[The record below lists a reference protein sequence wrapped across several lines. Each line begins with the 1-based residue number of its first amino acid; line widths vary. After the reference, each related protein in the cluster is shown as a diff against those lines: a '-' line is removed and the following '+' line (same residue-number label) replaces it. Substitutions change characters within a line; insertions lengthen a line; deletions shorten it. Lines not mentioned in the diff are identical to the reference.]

1 MKNNPDIPATD
12 TTEIKQLIN
21 RLKQGELDQGDAQLI
36 EKLLNILLTIV
47 SLLQRKRT
55 SIRRIKDLLFGIK
68 EKKLGKDE
76 TKNIAEESRPGTD
89 GSSQTDSPKE
99 MSSKSTC
106 EGDSSP
112 QVVTRPKRPGHGR
125 MAASDY
131 LGARL
136 VRLNHQEMA
145 PGDSCPE
152 SGCEGHLHQ
161 LEQPNVKIYL
171 TGQPLISATKYERPV
186 LRCSDCFKRYVA
198 DLPEGV
204 NKDEKFDDTADVA
217 IALYKYSSGIPFYR
231 QARMQES
238 CGVPLPESVQFERCE
253 EVATAGFPVYRHLIK
268 LAADEKLFHI
278 DDTRVRIL
286 SCYREDKY
294 RSEKERRATHTSGIV
309 VKDMAGRKIALY
321 FSGRRHA
328 GENLDDVLERRSPS
342 LPMPIKMSDAA
353 AVNGK
358 KRAQTIDANCLAHG
372 RGKFKELEA
381 IFPVECGRVME
392 AIRRVYRY
400 DDKTKGMGD
409 QERLEY
415 HQKHSGPVMSEL
427 REWIEG
433 EFRDR
438 RVEPNSSLGK
448 AFQYM
453 LNHFEKLTRFL
464 SAPGT
469 PIDNNEA
476 ERVLKRFVLFRKNSL
491 FYKTEH
497 GAAVGGI
504 LMSLI
509 ESCRLNCANPWE
521 YLLTLMR
528 NKKAARRNPAAFLPW
543 NYPREEEEEEALA
556 RAA

>member
-1 MKNNPDIPATD
+1 
-12 TTEIKQLIN
+12 
-21 RLKQGELDQGDAQLI
+21 
-36 EKLLNILLTIV
+36 
-47 SLLQRKRT
+47 
-55 SIRRIKDLLFGIK
+55 
-68 EKKLGKDE
+68 
-76 TKNIAEESRPGTD
+76 
-89 GSSQTDSPKE
+89 
-99 MSSKSTC
+99 
-106 EGDSSP
+106 
-112 QVVTRPKRPGHGR
+112 

-131 LGARL
+131 PGARL
-136 VRLNHQEMA
+136 VRLIHPEMA
-145 PGDSCPE
+145 PGDPCPE

-204 NKDEKFDDTADVA
+204 KEDEKFDETADVA
-217 IALYKYSSGIPFYR
+217 IALYKYAGGMPFYR

-238 CGVPLPESVQFERCE
+238 CGVPLPESIQFERCE
-253 EVATAGFPVYRHLIK
+253 AVANAVFPVYRHLVE
-268 LAADEKLFHI
+268 LSADGKLFHI

-286 SCYREDKY
+286 SCYREDKD

-342 LPMPIKMSDAA
+342 LPLPIKMSDAA

-372 RGKFKELEA
+372 RGKFKELEE
-381 IFPVECGRVME
+381 IFPVECGQVME
-392 AIRRVYRY
+392 AIRKVYWY
-400 DDKTKGMGD
+400 DDRTKGMSD

-415 HQKHSGPVMSEL
+415 HQKHCGPVMKEL
-427 REWIEG
+427 REWIKG

-438 RVEPNSSLGK
+438 MVEPNSSLGK

-464 SAPGT
+464 SVPGT
-469 PIDNNEA
+469 PIDNNAA

-509 ESCRLNCANPWE
+509 ESCRLNSANPWE

-528 NKKAARRNPAAFLPW
+528 NKEEARRNPAAFLPW
-543 NYPREEEEEEALA
+543 NYPRAEGEEEAPA

>member
-1 MKNNPDIPATD
+1 MKNNDDIPTTD
-12 TTEIKQLIN
+12 TNEIKQLIN
-21 RLKQGELDQGDAQLI
+21 RVKQGELNQGDAQLI
-36 EKLLNILLTIV
+36 EKLLNFLLTIV
-47 SLLQRKRT
+47 SLLERKHT
-55 SIRRIKDLLFGIK
+55 SIQRMKELLFGVK
-68 EKKLGKDE
+68 EKKRGKDE
-76 TKNIAEESRPGTD
+76 TKNRAEESQSGVE
-89 GSSQTDSPKE
+89 GSQINSPKE
-99 MSSKSTC
+99 TASNSIC
-106 EGDSSP
+106 EGDSSI
-112 QVVTRPKRPGHGR
+112 QEVRRLKRPGHGR
-125 MAASDY
+125 KAASDY
-131 LGARL
+131 PGAGL
-136 VRLNHQEMA
+136 VRMNHTEMA
-145 PGDSCPE
+145 QGDPCPE

-161 LEQPNVKIYL
+161 LERPNVKIYL

-204 NKDEKFDDTADVA
+204 KEDEKFDETADVA
-217 IALYKYSSGIPFYR
+217 IALYKYSGGMPFYR

-238 CGVPLPESVQFERCE
+238 CGIPLPESVQFERCE
-253 EVATAGFPVYRHLIK
+253 EVANVCFPVYRQLVQ
-268 LAADEKLFHI
+268 LSADGKLFHI

-286 SCYREDKY
+286 SCYREDKH
-294 RSEKERRATHTSGIV
+294 RSEKERRATHTSGFV
-309 VKDMAGRKIALY
+309 VKDEAGHKIALY
-321 FSGRRHA
+321 FSSRRHA
-328 GENLDDVLERRSPS
+328 GENLDNLLEKRSPA
-342 LPMPIKMSDAA
+342 LPTPIKMSDAA

-358 KRAQTIDANCLAHG
+358 KKAQTIDANCLAHG
-372 RGKFKELEA
+372 RGKFKELEET
-381 IFPVECGRVME
+381 FPVECGQVME
-392 AIRRVYRY
+392 AIRKVYWY
-400 DDKTKGMGD
+400 DDQTKGMSD

-415 HQKHSGPVMSEL
+415 HQKHSGTVMREL

-448 AFQYM
+448 AFQYL

-464 SAPGT
+464 SVPGT
-469 PIDNNEA
+469 PIDNNQA

-509 ESCRLNCANPWE
+509 ESCRLNSVNPWE

-528 NKKAARRNPAAFLPW
+528 NKEEVRRNPAAFLPW
-543 NYPREEEEEEALA
+543 NYSRGEGEEEALA

>member
-1 MKNNPDIPATD
+1 MKNNDDIPTTD

-21 RLKQGELDQGDAQLI
+21 RVKQGELDQGDAQLI
-36 EKLLNILLTIV
+36 EKLLNFLLTIV
-47 SLLQRKRT
+47 SLLQRKHS
-55 SIRRIKDLLFGIK
+55 SIRRVKELLFGMK
-68 EKKLGKDE
+68 EKKRGKDE
-76 TKNIAEESRPGTD
+76 DKNRAGESRSGA
-89 GSSQTDSPKE
+89 GESSQTDSPKE
-99 MSSKSTC
+99 SVSSSTC
-106 EGDSSP
+106 EGDSFT
-112 QVVTRPKRPGHGR
+112 QEIRRPKRPGHGR
-125 MAASDY
+125 KAASCY
-131 LGARL
+131 PGASI
-136 VRLNHQEMA
+136 VRLNHQEISA
-145 PGDSCPE
+145 GDPCTE
-152 SGCEGHLHQ
+152 LGCEGHLHQ

-186 LRCSDCFKRYVA
+186 LRCSNCFKRYVA

-204 NKDEKFDDTADVA
+204 KEDDKFDETADVA
-217 IALYKYSSGIPFYR
+217 IALYKYAGGMPFYR

-253 EVATAGFPVYRHLIK
+253 EVANACFPVYRHLVE
-268 LAADEKLFHI
+268 LSADGKLFHI

-286 SCYREDKY
+286 SCYREDKH

-309 VKDMAGRKIALY
+309 VKDLAGRKIALY

-328 GENLDDVLERRSPS
+328 GENLDDVLENRNPT
-342 LPMPIKMSDAA
+342 LPAPIKMSDAA

-372 RGKFKELEA
+372 RGKFKELEV
-381 IFPVECGRVME
+381 IFPVECGQVMD
-392 AIRRVYRY
+392 AIRKVYRY
-400 DDKTKGMGD
+400 DDQTKGMSD

-415 HQKHSGPVMSEL
+415 HQKHSGPVMKEL

-448 AFQYM
+448 AFQYL

-469 PIDNNEA
+469 PIDNNEV
-476 ERVLKRFVLFRKNSL
+476 ERLLKRFVLFRKNSL

-528 NKKAARRNPAAFLPW
+528 NKKEAWRNPAAFLPW
-543 NYPREEEEEEALA
+543 NYRRGEG
-556 RAA
+556 